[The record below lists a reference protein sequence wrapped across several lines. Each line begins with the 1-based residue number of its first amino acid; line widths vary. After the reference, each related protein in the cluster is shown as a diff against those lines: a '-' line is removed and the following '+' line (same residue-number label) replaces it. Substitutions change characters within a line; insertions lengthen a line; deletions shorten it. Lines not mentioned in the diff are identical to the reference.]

1 MTTSPAPTV
10 VLVHGAFAD
19 ASGFRGVIRELQTAG
34 HSVVAPPNPLRSLA
48 FDAAAIA
55 AHVGAIDGPVVLVGH
70 SYGGAVITQASA
82 GLDNVAGLVYLAA
95 FSLDVGESCAS
106 VQQPF
111 PPSLLASTSYPTAFD
126 APGAPRGPDLY
137 INRERFRE
145 TFCAD
150 VPVDTAEAM
159 FATQRPLSLAA
170 LTENAT
176 AAGWKT
182 KPSWYLVSEN
192 DNAIPPDAERF
203 MAERMGAT
211 TKSLA
216 GSHTV
221 FIAQPRRRRRVH
233 RRGPPRRRIDQTR
246 RGGIAMT
253 TRTTAIDHPSR
264 RLVVALPQ
272 TYDEAREHYESLVP
286 EVDFARFSEMT
297 SWQATLELAE
307 INAPHGFM
315 RYYRSDITGAMSGS
329 PSFWKTTQYLMGNHT
344 IAERIFRHDPSVM
357 LHAPLRTVLYVDPDG
372 DTKLAVDQPSLLFD
386 SYDKPEIAAVG
397 RELDGLLAGLITALG
412 GDMPPQLGT
421 EMTATG
427 AT

>member
-1 MTTSPAPTV
+1 LTTSPAPTV

-19 ASGFRGVIRELQTAG
+19 ASGFRGVIRELQNAG

-55 AHVGAIDGPVVLVGH
+55 AHVGAIDGPVILVGH

-82 GLDNVAGLVYLAA
+82 DLDNVAGLVYLAA

-126 APGAPRGPDLY
+126 APGAPQGPDLY

-150 VPVDTAEAM
+150 APVDTAEAM

-182 KPSWYLVSEN
+182 RPSWYLVSEN

-203 MAERMGAT
+203 MAERIGAT

-221 FIAQPRRRRRVH
+221 FIAQP
-233 RRGPPRRRIDQTR
+233 
-246 RGGIAMT
+246 
-253 TRTTAIDHPSR
+253 
-264 RLVVALPQ
+264 VA
-272 TYDEAREHYESLVP
+272 V
-286 EVDFARFSEMT
+286 
-297 SWQATLELAE
+297 AE
-307 INAPHGFM
+307 F
-315 RYYRSDITGAMSGS
+315 
-329 PSFWKTTQYLMGNHT
+329 
-344 IAERIFRHDPSVM
+344 IAEALHDVE
-357 LHAPLRTVLYVDPDG
+357 LIRPDEE
-372 DTKLAVDQPSLLFD
+372 AS
-386 SYDKPEIAAVG
+386 
-397 RELDGLLAGLITALG
+397 R
-412 GDMPPQLGT
+412 
-421 EMTATG
+421 
-427 AT
+427 